1 LNPIIGILFIIYLY
15 QNYKTSPIDYT
26 QAKKDDLL
34 QKLIDYR
41 LFDIESFMNEHKDEL
56 EPHIV
61 KNLERFLER
70 MDKDEDLIKLKK
82 DQIKLILYNNKDD
95 ILGQIKEEDIE
106 I

>member
-1 LNPIIGILFIIYLY
+1 
-15 QNYKTSPIDYT
+15 
-26 QAKKDDLL
+26 
-34 QKLIDYR
+34 
-41 LFDIESFMNEHKDEL
+41 MNEHKDEL

-70 MDKDEDLIKLKK
+70 MDKDDDLIKLKK